1 MSTLATTTTTP
12 SAAPSMAWESF
23 RVLLESQR
31 DDCLQRREVALAETI
46 ASNPDPVAMSRTATL
61 LDTIAEIDAALAR
74 IAAGTYGLCVHCGVA
89 IPEERLEFRPF
100 ASGCVSCQQPGR

>member
-12 SAAPSMAWESF
+12 SAAPTMAREPF

-61 LDTIAEIDAALAR
+61 LHTIAEIDAALDR
-74 IAAGTYGLCVHCGVA
+74 IAAGTYGLCVHCGAA

-100 ASGCVSCQQPGR
+100 ASSCVSCQQPAR